1 MRLQLTAAKYRS
13 AAALYLFLVYAFGV
27 FSKSAWSDDFSALLD
42 PGAVATHA
50 IRDSRIIYGWLIDLL
65 FGQFN
70 TIQSLAFI
78 KLFGLLGLILLND
91 LLINNLLKIKMSAS
105 MVIASTLA
113 FTLPSFQFAAH
124 WAITFM
130 LSWTAYLAV
139 VGYICFSKKSLVNR
153 SLGLLLFT
161 TSMLL
166 YPLMTFFIFPY
177 IFILWFIRKPDYK
190 SLLFKSCLAILL
202 TLCAS
207 VISYGFSFFYLK
219 INDLSFNTRVTIVN
233 MDELPRKIAFF
244 FSRPF
249 ALAYR
254 PFLIGSPSLFGF
266 LLTVI
271 FFISL
276 LLLLLWLRSRSIRTA
291 FLEFTLLNV
300 FLVLAIIPLLIVSQN
315 QIDMRFVASNTWL
328 YVFVTAYLFV
338 DFIKGKNVK
347 FLELHKPLK
356 YIVPGILLS
365 IGALTINYHF
375 LTLFYNPFHV
385 KQEFFH
391 DQLSSCST
399 VQIQHRVYIIERTTK
414 WPHLAN
420 IGAYSQITDLESSW
434 VPIGAVAQYLKET
447 NMPRTNLPIL
457 GSPGQDSGGC
467 EISLDMYPS
476 H

>member
-1 MRLQLTAAKYRS
+1 MRLQLTAAKYRI

-139 VGYICFSKKSLVNR
+139 VGYISFGKKSLVNK

-177 IFILWFIRKPDYK
+177 IFILWFIQKTGYK

-244 FSRPF
+244 FL
-249 ALAYR
+249 AL
-254 PFLIGSPSLFGF
+254 SPWP
-266 LLTVI
+266 I
-271 FFISL
+271 
-276 LLLLLWLRSRSIRTA
+276 A
-291 FLEFTLLNV
+291 
-300 FLVLAIIPLLIVSQN
+300 
-315 QIDMRFVASNTWL
+315 RF
-328 YVFVTAYLFV
+328 
-338 DFIKGKNVK
+338 
-347 FLELHKPLK
+347 
-356 YIVPGILLS
+356 
-365 IGALTINYHF
+365 
-375 LTLFYNPFHV
+375 
-385 KQEFFH
+385 
-391 DQLSSCST
+391 
-399 VQIQHRVYIIERTTK
+399 
-414 WPHLAN
+414 
-420 IGAYSQITDLESSW
+420 
-434 VPIGAVAQYLKET
+434 
-447 NMPRTNLPIL
+447 
-457 GSPGQDSGGC
+457 
-467 EISLDMYPS
+467 
-476 H
+476 